1 MLAQLTREAFD
12 GQLNQI
18 FLIKAG
24 DANIE
29 AELVDC
35 RSLPGEPEEGGRQP
49 FSLLFRGPL
58 EPALPQRIY
67 EVRNENIGPFEIFLV
82 PIGPD
87 KVGMQYEAVF
97 T

>member
-1 MLAQLTREAFD
+1 MLEKLTLEKFK
-12 GQLNQI
+12 GQLSQT
-18 FLIKAG
+18 FLIKVE
-24 DANIE
+24 DTDIQ

-35 RSLPGEPEEGGRQP
+35 RSLEGDVEEGGRKP

-58 EPALPQRIY
+58 EPVLEQQIY
-67 EVRNENIGPFEIFLV
+67 QVRSEQTEPIEIFLV

-87 KVGMQYEAVF
+87 KVGMRYEAVF

>member
-1 MLAQLTREAFD
+1 MLAQLTREVFD
-12 GQLNQI
+12 DQLNQI
-18 FLIKAG
+18 FFIKVEDTG
-24 DANIE
+24 IE

-35 RSLPGEPEEGGRQP
+35 RSLPGEPEEGRRQP

-67 EVRNENIGPFEIFLV
+67 EVRNQEIGPLEIFLV